1 MYESGIVDR
10 GRADAVRRLAL
21 AAVVLLLIGG
31 GPTEPEIPNCDE
43 FQNEA
48 EYEAC
53 RAYVEELLE
62 QQQQQMAIPE
72 QLAYPNAPTETT
84 VVVLDGGSSIG
95 EWAALLAGIAS
106 LVAALEVFRRRRHR
120 AEP

>member
-1 MYESGIVDR
+1 MRI
-10 GRADAVRRLAL
+10 AL
-21 AAVVLLLIGG
+21 AALALLLIGG
-31 GPTEPEIPNCDE
+31 GPTEPEIPNCDRVPPE
-43 FQNEA
+43 

-53 RAYVEELLE
+53 VAYVEGLLE
-62 QQQQQMAIPE
+62 QQQQMAIPE
-72 QLAYPNAPTETT
+72 QLAYPNAPGEPT
-84 VVVLDGGSSIG
+84 VVVLDSGSSIG